1 MSCCLPSRRDRY
13 FFLVMS
19 SVNQG
24 AYKEHIMW
32 VGVGLTWL
40 EGGGDSLKEVLFQ
53 WAPKDFSR

>member
-1 MSCCLPSRRDRY
+1 MCHAVCPHAETDI
-13 FFLVMS
+13 FLVMW
-19 SVNQG
+19 SVIQG
-24 AYKEHIMW
+24 AYKDHIMW